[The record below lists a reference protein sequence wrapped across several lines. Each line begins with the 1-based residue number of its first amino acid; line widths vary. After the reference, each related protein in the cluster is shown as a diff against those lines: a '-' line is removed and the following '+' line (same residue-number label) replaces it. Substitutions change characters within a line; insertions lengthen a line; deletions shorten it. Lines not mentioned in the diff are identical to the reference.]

1 MLPAMLAAVGTSLQ
15 TDEANARA
23 LLDSMIE
30 IARYHI
36 RVLCRKNLLLMEF
49 MRNLTRNG
57 LLEELLIYFLYLDF

>member
-36 RVLCRKNLLLMEF
+36 RVLFSKKLLLMEF

-57 LLEELLIYFLYLDF
+57 PLEALFIYFLYLDF